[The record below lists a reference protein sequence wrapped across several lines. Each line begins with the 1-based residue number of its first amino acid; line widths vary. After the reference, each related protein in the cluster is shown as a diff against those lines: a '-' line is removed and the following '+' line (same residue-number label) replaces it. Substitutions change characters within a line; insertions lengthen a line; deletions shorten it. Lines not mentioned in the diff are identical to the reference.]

1 MKLST
6 VVIDYRKRLQISQR
20 EFARRCG
27 LSNSYISFIE
37 NEYNPRTGKPI
48 VPTLEQY
55 QKIAAGMDM
64 TVHQLFELLD
74 EDSPVDLHYTPPDLP
89 KIPYTVSTTEA
100 RIISGGIDK
109 MPEARR
115 QQALAIMKAAFA
127 EYADFFKEETDK

>member
-6 VVIDYRKRLQISQR
+6 IVIDYRKRMQISQR

-55 QKIAAGMDM
+55 HKIASCMGM
-64 TVHQLFELLD
+64 TVHQLFEQLD
-74 EDSPVDLHYTPPDLP
+74 DDSPVDMHAPLSD
-89 KIPYTVSTTEA
+89 TVSPHYDPDI
-100 RIISGGIDK
+100 RIVSG
-109 MPEARR
+109 MMENMSPEQK
-115 QQALAIMKAAFA
+115 QQIVAIVRAVVSTSPDNNGRM
-127 EYADFFKEETDK
+127 

>member
-1 MKLST
+1 MKLSNIL
-6 VVIDYRKRLQISQR
+6 IDYRNRMQISQR

-55 QKIAAGMDM
+55 QKIASCMDM

-74 EDSPVDLHYTPPDLP
+74 EDSPVDLHPSVQD
-89 KIPYTVSTTEA
+89 
-100 RIISGGIDK
+100 
-109 MPEARR
+109 
-115 QQALAIMKAAFA
+115 
-127 EYADFFKEETDK
+127 YADPLDDPQIRIVSGMMENLSEEQKNQIVAIVRAVVETQKGDQR